1 MNRALYVVGRSL
13 CLIVLRLAFRWRVV
27 GRENIPAEGPLVVC
41 ANHRSYWDPPLVGC
55 ALPRPV
61 HFMAK
66 EELFRVPL
74 FGWLI
79 ARLGAFPVRR
89 GTADLGSL
97 RRALALLKAGEV
109 VGIFPEGTRSRSGEL
124 LPAMAGAA
132 FLAMAADAPVVP
144 VAICGRLRPFAA
156 VEVRIGPPLDLGQYR
171 RRRAGQKEAQ
181 QALAGAIMGRI
192 RDLLAASDEV

>member
-1 MNRALYVVGRSL
+1 MNGVLYALGKAVATAV
-13 CLIVLRLAFRWRVV
+13 IRLTFRWRVV
-27 GRENIPAEGPLVVC
+27 GRENIPPQGPVVVC

-66 EELFRVPL
+66 EELFRIPL

-79 ARLGAFPVRR
+79 RRLGAFPVRR
-89 GTADLGSL
+89 GTADLASL
-97 RRALALLKAGEV
+97 RKALTLLRSGKV
-109 VGIFPEGTRSRSGEL
+109 VGIFPEGTRSKSGEL

-132 FLAMAADAPVVP
+132 FLAMACDAPVVP
-144 VAICGRLRPFAA
+144 VAIRGQLRPFAA
-156 VEVRIGPPLDLGQYR
+156 VEVRIGPPLDLAQYR
-171 RRRAGQKEAQ
+171 RRRGQKEAQ